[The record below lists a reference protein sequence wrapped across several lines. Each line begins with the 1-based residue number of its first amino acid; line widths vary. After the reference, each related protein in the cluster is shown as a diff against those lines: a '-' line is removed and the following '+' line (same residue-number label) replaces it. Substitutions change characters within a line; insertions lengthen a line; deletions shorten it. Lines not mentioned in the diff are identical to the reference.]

1 MAKKQEFQEDEITLK
16 SNEPTFTKQKFID
29 NAKSLG
35 YEKYVVVG
43 ALSNCSKEELTKEEF
58 NNIIEKFLGKKVK

>member
-1 MAKKQEFQEDEITLK
+1 MAKKKEVQEAEVTPKI
-16 SNEPTFTKQKFID
+16 NEPTFSKQKFID

-43 ALSNCSKEELTKEEF
+43 ALSNCNKSELTKEEF
-58 NNIIEKFLGKKVK
+58 EGLIKKFLGKKVK